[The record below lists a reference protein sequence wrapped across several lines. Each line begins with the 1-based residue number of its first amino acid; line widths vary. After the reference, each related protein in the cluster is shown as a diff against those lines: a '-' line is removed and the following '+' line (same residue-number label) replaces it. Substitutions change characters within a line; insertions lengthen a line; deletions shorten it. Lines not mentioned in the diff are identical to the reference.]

1 MFRSSIRRLAANRH
15 SLLSLSNKPP
25 IVAKQTQRLFSNT
38 HTNAHKNV
46 LNKNKC
52 VNIGSKK
59 RFSTFNKRKLYNG
72 CSSKQNSSSSTTIF
86 TICLTSCV
94 GVASMLNA
102 SSKVTDSKVDAPE
115 DEDEDDDDD
124 DEPVDK
130 SGLEDKS
137 QEKGINPMRR
147 AKVFCGG
154 SNHKLA
160 EEITEHLGMKL
171 GDITVGRF
179 ADGEVNVMVN
189 ENVRGQD
196 VYLIQPTCP
205 PNVNESLVELLLM
218 VSTMRRASARR
229 ITAVIPYYGYARQD
243 RKMTSR
249 VPISAADVARLL
261 ESMGVDR
268 VIAIDLHCGQIQ
280 GFFGPRVPV
289 DNLEAAQVG
298 VEYFGEL
305 DPPLQNP
312 VVVSPDAGGV
322 YRAKKFGE
330 ALHKRIGTEPG
341 VAMIIKQRKK
351 AGEIARMDLV
361 GSVEG
366 CDAIIVDDM
375 IDSAGTLCK
384 AAENIKKYGARKVY
398 AFASHGLFSGPAD
411 ERIRN
416 SCMEKV
422 LVVNTVPLP
431 KHMESNE
438 KLVQLS
444 VGQLLANAI
453 LRVHARKSVSE
464 LFDTNKKK

>member
-1 MFRSSIRRLAANRH
+1 MLRSSIQKLAAQRH
-15 SLLSLSNKPP
+15 AILSISNKP
-25 IVAKQTQRLFSNT
+25 ITTTSKRFFTNTLKNSKRTNYQQFGKGTNKQ
-38 HTNAHKNV
+38 
-46 LNKNKC
+46 
-52 VNIGSKK
+52 
-59 RFSTFNKRKLYNG
+59 FSTFNKTNRVTTF
-72 CSSKQNSSSSTTIF
+72 SSKQNNSSSATIF
-86 TICLTSCV
+86 TICLTSCA
-94 GVASMLNA
+94 GFASVLHAKANNNNA
-102 SSKVTDSKVDAPE
+102 E
-115 DEDEDDDDD
+115 DTVEQNEDDDEDDD

-130 SGLEDKS
+130 SGLEDAG
-137 QEKGINPMRR
+137 QEKGFNPMRR

-205 PNVNESLVELLLM
+205 PNVNESLVELLLI

-268 VIAIDLHCGQIQ
+268 VIAVDLHCGQIQ

-298 VEYFGEL
+298 VEYFGNL

-341 VAMIIKQRKK
+341 VAMIIKQRQK

-411 ERIRN
+411 KRIRN

-444 VGQLLANAI
+444 VGELLANAI

-464 LFDTNKKK
+464 LFDTKK

>member
-1 MFRSSIRRLAANRH
+1 MGRYINSNVVAGRYFTRNRSLHSVAFNGNAPRYLRH
-15 SLLSLSNKPP
+15 SKHL
-25 IVAKQTQRLFSNT
+25 
-38 HTNAHKNV
+38 
-46 LNKNKC
+46 KC
-52 VNIGSKK
+52 KDGM
-59 RFSTFNKRKLYNG
+59 RFSTFRSKGAPNSGANG
-72 CSSKQNSSSSTTIF
+72 NSVSSATLF
-86 TICLTSCV
+86 TVCLTSCV
-94 GVASMLNA
+94 GFASAVQAA
-102 SSKVTDSKVDAPE
+102 STPAVGNKTTDLQ
-115 DEDEDDDDD
+115 DEDDDEDDD

-130 SGLEDKS
+130 SGLEDQG

-147 AKVFCGG
+147 AKIFCGG

-298 VEYFGEL
+298 VEYFGQL

-384 AAENIKKYGARKVY
+384 AAENIQKYGARKVY

-411 ERIRN
+411 KRIRN

-422 LVVNTVPLP
+422 VVVNTVPLP
-431 KHMESNE
+431 QHMESNK

-464 LFDTNKKK
+464 LFDTKK